1 MAELISREE
10 DTMSVDTTA
19 PSVFD
24 ADLPTLQYDI
34 TDTVHEV
41 APLIHEVRKRSP
53 IAIGPLG
60 PEVLGYAL
68 ARGILRDPRFVFPP
82 GMHMTARG
90 ITSGPLYERV
100 LGTILGMEGEEHR
113 RLRGLV
119 SKAFTPRAT
128 ARMEDTIDV
137 VINGLIDQVADAGRC
152 DFVADI
158 ARPYPIPIICALLG
172 AHPQDWEQFSLW
184 AEDIF
189 KIVRFDSDLANEQH
203 IVMRAWDE
211 FDAYID
217 DMIAERRSRLTDDL
231 ISELIRAQDDGDRL
245 SNAEM
250 RMLAFSILSAGTDTT
265 RNQLAACMHA
275 LCDHPAQ
282 LAMLRDNPDLAMP
295 AVEECMRHSP
305 AVCTT
310 LRTVLEDVTFADY
323 TFPAGTFISVNTFA
337 ANCDPEV
344 YPHPDRFDITR
355 KDPPPILTFGGGA
368 HYCLGANL
376 ARTELAG
383 ALKVLARRMTNAH
396 RMVTARWKP
405 MLGLSGPVDLVME
418 FD

>member
-1 MAELISREE
+1 M
-10 DTMSVDTTA
+10 TVDTAA

-24 ADLPTLQYDI
+24 ADLPTLHYDL
-34 TDTVHEV
+34 TETVHEV
-41 APLIHEVRKRSP
+41 APRIHEVRKHSP
-53 IAIGPLG
+53 MVLGPLG
-60 PEVLGYAL
+60 PEVLGYEL

-82 GMHMTARG
+82 GLHMAARG
-90 ITSGPLYERV
+90 ISSGALYDRV
-100 LGTILGMEGEEHR
+100 LSTILGMEGDEHR
-113 RLRGLV
+113 RLRSLV
-119 SKAFTPRAT
+119 SKAFTPRAS
-128 ARMEDTIDV
+128 ARMEDAIDR
-137 VINGLIDQVADAGRC
+137 VINELIDQVADAGRC
-152 DFVADI
+152 DFVTDI

-172 AHPQDWEQFSLW
+172 APPQDWEQFSLW

-189 KIVRFDSDLANEQH
+189 KIVRLDSNLVDEQD

-265 RNQLAACMHA
+265 RNQLAASMHA
-275 LCDHPAQ
+275 LCDHPDQ
-282 LAMLRDNPDLAMP
+282 LALLRDNPDLSMR

-305 AVCTT
+305 AVCVT
-310 LRTVLEDVTFADY
+310 LRTVLDDVTFADY

-355 KDPPPILTFGGGA
+355 EDPPPILTFGGGA

-383 ALKVLARRMTNAH
+383 ALKVLARRMANPRRRA
-396 RMVTARWKP
+396 TARWKP
-405 MLGLSGPVDLVME
+405 MLGLSGPLELDME

>member
-1 MAELISREE
+1 M
-10 DTMSVDTTA
+10 TVDTTA

-24 ADLPTLQYDI
+24 AGLPALDYDI
-34 TDTVHEV
+34 TETVHDV
-41 APLIHEVRKRSP
+41 APRIHDARKRSP

-60 PEVLGYAL
+60 PEVLGYEL

-90 ITSGPLYERV
+90 ITSGPLYDRV
-100 LGTILGMEGEEHR
+100 LGTILGMEGDEHR

-119 SKAFTPRAT
+119 SKAFTPRASG
-128 ARMEDTIDV
+128 RMEDTIDA
-137 VINGLIDQVADAGRC
+137 VINELIDRVAPVGRVGRC
-152 DFVADI
+152 DFVTDI

-172 AHPQDWEQFSLW
+172 APPQDWEQFSLW

-189 KIVRFDSDLANEQH
+189 KIVRFDSDLVNEQDV
-203 IVMRAWDE
+203 VMRAWDE

-231 ISELIRAQDDGDRL
+231 ISELIRAQDGGDRL

-265 RNQLAACMHA
+265 RNQLAAAMHA
-275 LCDHPAQ
+275 LCDHPDQ
-282 LAMLRDNPDLAMP
+282 LALLRANPDLAMR

-305 AVCTT
+305 AVCAT
-310 LRTVLEDVTFADY
+310 LRTVLDDVSFAGY
-323 TFPAGTFISVNTFA
+323 TFPAGTFISVNTYA

-344 YPHPDRFDITR
+344 YPHPELFDVSR
-355 KDPPPILTFGGGA
+355 VDPPPILTFGGGA

-376 ARTELAG
+376 ARVELAG
-383 ALKVLARRMTNAH
+383 ALKILARRMTNPRRVA
-396 RMVTARWKP
+396 TSAWKP
-405 MLGLSGPVDLVME
+405 MLGLSGPTSLEME
-418 FD
+418 FG

>member
-1 MAELISREE
+1 MTVNT
-10 DTMSVDTTA
+10 TM

-24 ADLPTLQYDI
+24 AGLPTLHYDI

-41 APLIHEVRKRSP
+41 APRIHEVRKQSP
-53 IAIGPLG
+53 MAIGPLG
-60 PEVLGYAL
+60 PEVLGYEL

-90 ITSGPLYERV
+90 ITSGPLYDRV
-100 LGTILGMEGEEHR
+100 LGTILGMEGDEHR
-113 RLRGLV
+113 RLRSLV
-119 SKAFTPRAT
+119 SKAFTPRAS
-128 ARMEDTIDV
+128 ARMEQTIDT
-137 VINGLIDQVADAGRC
+137 VINELIDQIADAGRC
-152 DFVADI
+152 DFVTDI

-172 AHPQDWEQFSLW
+172 APPRDWEQFSLW
-184 AEDIF
+184 AEDVF
-189 KIVRFDSDLANEQH
+189 KIVRLDSNLLDEQD

-217 DMIAERRSRLTDDL
+217 DMIAERRGRLTDDL

-265 RNQLAACMHA
+265 RNQLAASMHV
-275 LCDHPAQ
+275 LCDHPDQ
-282 LAMLRDNPDLAMP
+282 LALLRDDPALAMH

-305 AVCTT
+305 AVCAT

-323 TFPAGTFISVNTFA
+323 TFPAGTFISVNTYA
-337 ANCDPEV
+337 ANCDPEI
-344 YPHPDRFDITR
+344 YPHPDQFDITR
-355 KDPPPILTFGGGA
+355 DDPPPILTFGGGA

-376 ARTELAG
+376 ARVELAG
-383 ALKVLARRMTNAH
+383 ALKILARRISNPH
-396 RMVTARWKP
+396 RVATSRWKP
-405 MLGLSGPVDLVME
+405 MLGLSGPLVLEIE
-418 FD
+418 FDAADA

>member
-1 MAELISREE
+1 M
-10 DTMSVDTTA
+10 TVDTAA
-19 PSVFD
+19 PGVFD
-24 ADLPTLQYDI
+24 AGLPALHYDI

-41 APLIHEVRKRSP
+41 APRIHEVRTRSP

-60 PEVLGYAL
+60 PEVLGYEL

-90 ITSGPLYERV
+90 ITSGPLYDRV

-119 SKAFTPRAT
+119 SKAFTPRAS
-128 ARMEDTIDV
+128 ARMEDTIDA
-137 VINGLIDQVADAGRC
+137 VINELIDRVADAGRC
-152 DFVADI
+152 DFVTDI

-172 AHPQDWEQFSLW
+172 APPQDWEQFSLW

-217 DMIAERRSRLTDDL
+217 DMIAERRSRLSDDL

-275 LCDHPAQ
+275 LCDHPRSAGNAPRQ
-282 LAMLRDNPDLAMP
+282 SRPRDASGRGMH
-295 AVEECMRHSP
+295 A
-305 AVCTT
+305 
-310 LRTVLEDVTFADY
+310 TFAC
-323 TFPAGTFISVNTFA
+323 GLH
-337 ANCDPEV
+337 
-344 YPHPDRFDITR
+344 HP
-355 KDPPPILTFGGGA
+355 
-368 HYCLGANL
+368 
-376 ARTELAG
+376 
-383 ALKVLARRMTNAH
+383 AH
-396 RMVTARWKP
+396 RPRRCHVRRVH
-405 MLGLSGPVDLVME
+405 LSGRHLHFGEYLCRELRSGGLPAPGPVRHHA
-418 FD
+418 

>member
-1 MAELISREE
+1 MTVNTA
-10 DTMSVDTTA
+10 A

-24 ADLPTLQYDI
+24 AGLPTLHYDI

-41 APLIHEVRKRSP
+41 APRIHDVRKQSP

-60 PEVLGYAL
+60 PEVLGYEL

-90 ITSGPLYERV
+90 ITSGPLYDRV
-100 LGTILGMEGEEHR
+100 LGTILGMDGDEHR

-119 SKAFTPRAT
+119 SKAFTPRAS
-128 ARMEDTIDV
+128 ARMEQTIGT
-137 VINGLIDQVADAGRC
+137 VINELIDQVAQVGRAGRC
-152 DFVADI
+152 EFVTDI

-172 AHPQDWEQFSLW
+172 APPDDWEQFSLW

-189 KIVRFDSDLANEQH
+189 KIVRLDSNLLDEQD

-217 DMIAERRSRLTDDL
+217 DMIAARRSRLTDDL
-231 ISELIRAQDDGDRL
+231 ISELIRAQDGGDRL
-245 SNAEM
+245 SKAEM

-265 RNQLAACMHA
+265 RNQLAASMHA
-275 LCDHPAQ
+275 LCDHPDQ
-282 LAMLRDNPDLAMP
+282 LALLRENPGLAVP

-305 AVCTT
+305 AVCAT
-310 LRTVLEDVTFADY
+310 LRTVFDDVTFADY
-323 TFPAGTFISVNTFA
+323 TFPAGTFISVNTYA

-344 YPHPDRFDITR
+344 YPHPDRFDISR
-355 KDPPPILTFGGGA
+355 EDPPPILSFGGGA

-383 ALKVLARRMTNAH
+383 ALKVLARRMTNPRRVATSH
-396 RMVTARWKP
+396 WKP
-405 MLGLSGPVDLVME
+405 MLGLSGPLCLDIE
-418 FD
+418 FDAVAES

>member
-1 MAELISREE
+1 M
-10 DTMSVDTTA
+10 TVDTAA

-24 ADLPTLQYDI
+24 AGLPTLHYDI
-34 TDTVHEV
+34 TDTVHQV
-41 APLIHEVRKRSP
+41 APRIHEARKRSP
-53 IAIGPLG
+53 IALGPLG
-60 PEVLGYAL
+60 PEVLGYEL

-90 ITSGPLYERV
+90 ITSGPLYDRV

-119 SKAFTPRAT
+119 SRAFTPRAS
-128 ARMEDTIDV
+128 ARMEDTIDR
-137 VINGLIDQVADAGRC
+137 VINDLIDQVAGAGRC

-172 AHPQDWEQFSLW
+172 APPEDWEQFSLW

-275 LCDHPAQ
+275 LCDHPEQ
-282 LAMLRDNPDLAMP
+282 LAMLRKNPNLAMP

-310 LRTVLEDVTFADY
+310 LRTVLDDVTFADY

-344 YPHPDRFDITR
+344 YAHPGRFDITR
-355 KDPPPILTFGGGA
+355 EDPPPILTFGGGA

-383 ALKVLARRMTNAH
+383 ALKVLARRMTNPRRVA
-396 RMVTARWKP
+396 TAQWKP
-405 MLGLSGPVDLVME
+405 MLGLSGPVGLEME

>member
-1 MAELISREE
+1 M
-10 DTMSVDTTA
+10 TVDTSA

-24 ADLPTLQYDI
+24 AGLPTLQYDI

-41 APLIHEVRKRSP
+41 APRIHDVRKQSP

-60 PEVLGYAL
+60 PEVLGYEL

-90 ITSGPLYERV
+90 ITSGPLYDRV
-100 LGTILGMEGEEHR
+100 LGTILGMDGDEHR

-119 SKAFTPRAT
+119 SKAFTPRAS
-128 ARMEDTIDV
+128 ARMERTIDM
-137 VINGLIDQVADAGRC
+137 VISELIDQVAQGDRVGRC
-152 DFVADI
+152 DFVTDI

-172 AHPQDWEQFSLW
+172 APPEDWEQFSLW

-189 KIVRFDSDLANEQH
+189 KIVRLDSNLLDEQDV
-203 IVMRAWDE
+203 VMRAWDE

-231 ISELIRAQDDGDRL
+231 ISELIRAQDGGDRL

-265 RNQLAACMHA
+265 RNQLAASMHA
-275 LCDHPAQ
+275 LCDHPDQ
-282 LAMLRDNPDLAMP
+282 LALLRDNPDLAMR

-305 AVCTT
+305 AVCAT
-310 LRTVLEDVTFADY
+310 LRTVLDDVTFADY
-323 TFPAGTFISVNTFA
+323 TFPAGTFISVNTYA

-344 YPHPDRFDITR
+344 YPHPDRFDISR
-355 KDPPPILTFGGGA
+355 EDPPPILSFGGGA

-376 ARTELAG
+376 ARVELAG
-383 ALKVLARRMTNAH
+383 ALKILARRMPNPRRVATS
-396 RMVTARWKP
+396 RWKP
-405 MLGLSGPVDLVME
+405 MLGLSGPLCLDIE
-418 FD
+418 FDAAAAAKS

>member
-1 MAELISREE
+1 MTVGTA
-10 DTMSVDTTA
+10 A

-24 ADLPTLQYDI
+24 AGLPTLHYDI

-41 APLIHEVRKRSP
+41 APRIHEVREQSP

-60 PEVLGYAL
+60 PEVLGYEL

-90 ITSGPLYERV
+90 ITSGPLYDRV

-113 RLRGLV
+113 RLRSLV
-119 SKAFTPRAT
+119 SKAFTPRAS
-128 ARMEDTIDV
+128 ARMEGTIAS
-137 VINGLIDQVADAGRC
+137 VINELVDRVADTGRC

-172 AHPQDWEQFSLW
+172 APPEDWEQFSRW

-189 KIVRFDSDLANEQH
+189 KIVRLDSDLVGEQDV
-203 IVMRAWDE
+203 VMRAWDE

-217 DMIAERRSRLTDDL
+217 DMITERRGRLTDDL
-231 ISELIRAQDDGDRL
+231 ISELIRAQDGGDRL
-245 SNAEM
+245 SDAEM

-265 RNQLAACMHA
+265 RNQLAASMHA
-275 LCDHPAQ
+275 LCDHPDQ
-282 LAMLRDNPDLAMP
+282 LALLRDDPGLAMQ

-305 AVCTT
+305 AVCAT
-310 LRTVLEDVTFADY
+310 LRTVLDDVTFADY
-323 TFPAGTFISVNTFA
+323 TFPAGTFISVNTYA

-344 YPHPDRFDITR
+344 YPNPDRFDITR
-355 KDPPPILTFGGGA
+355 TDPPPILTFGGGA

-376 ARTELAG
+376 ARVELAG
-383 ALKVLARRMTNAH
+383 ALKVLARRMSNPRRVA
-396 RMVTARWKP
+396 VSPWKP
-405 MLGLSGPVDLVME
+405 MLGLSGPLGLDIE
-418 FD
+418 FG

>member
-1 MAELISREE
+1 MTVGTA
-10 DTMSVDTTA
+10 A

-24 ADLPTLQYDI
+24 AGLPTLDYDV
-34 TDTVHEV
+34 TETVHQV
-41 APLIHEVRKRSP
+41 APRIREARKSSP
-53 IAIGPLG
+53 IALGPLG
-60 PEVLGYAL
+60 PEVLGYEL

-82 GMHMTARG
+82 GLHMTARG
-90 ITSGPLYERV
+90 ITSGPLYDRV
-100 LGTILGMEGEEHR
+100 LGTILGMDGDEHR

-119 SKAFTPRAT
+119 SKAFTPRAS
-128 ARMEDTIDV
+128 ARMETTIDT
-137 VINGLIDQVADAGRC
+137 VINELIDQVASDDHGGRC
-152 DFVADI
+152 DFVTDI

-172 AHPQDWEQFSLW
+172 APAQDWEQFSLW

-189 KIVRFDSDLANEQH
+189 KIVRFDSDLVAEQH

-217 DMIAERRSRLTDDL
+217 DMIAERRGRLSDDL
-231 ISELIRAQDDGDRL
+231 ISELIRAQDHGDRL

-265 RNQLAACMHA
+265 RNQLAAAMHV
-275 LCDHPAQ
+275 LCDHPDQ
-282 LAMLRDNPDLAMP
+282 LAVLRDNPDLAMR

-310 LRTVLEDVTFADY
+310 LRTVLDDVTFAGY
-323 TFPAGTFISVNTFA
+323 TFEAGTFISVNTYA
-337 ANCDPEV
+337 ANCDPEI
-344 YPHPDRFDITR
+344 YPRADEFDLSR
-355 KDPPPILTFGGGA
+355 QDPPPVLSFGGGA

-376 ARTELAG
+376 ARAELAG
-383 ALKVLARRMTNAH
+383 ALRILARRMHNPRRLANSL
-396 RMVTARWKP
+396 WKP
-405 MLGLSGPVDLVME
+405 MLGLSGPLGLEIE

>member
-1 MAELISREE
+1 M
-10 DTMSVDTTA
+10 TVDTAA

-24 ADLPTLQYDI
+24 AGLPTLQYDI
-34 TDTVHEV
+34 TETVHEV
-41 APLIHEVRKRSP
+41 APRIHEVRKRSP
-53 IAIGPLG
+53 MAIGPLG
-60 PEVLGYAL
+60 PEVLGYEL

-82 GMHMTARG
+82 GLHMAARG
-90 ITSGPLYERV
+90 ITSGPLYDRV
-100 LGTILGMEGEEHR
+100 LGTILGMEGDEHR
-113 RLRGLV
+113 RLRSLV
-119 SKAFTPRAT
+119 SKAFTPRAS
-128 ARMEDTIDV
+128 AGMEDTIET
-137 VINGLIDQVADAGRC
+137 VINELIDQVADSGRC

-172 AHPQDWEQFSLW
+172 APPQDWERFSLW

-189 KIVRFDSDLANEQH
+189 KIVRLDSNLLEEQD

-245 SNAEM
+245 SSAEM

-265 RNQLAACMHA
+265 RNQLAASMHA
-275 LCDHPAQ
+275 LCDHPDQ
-282 LAMLRDNPDLAMP
+282 LALLRDNPDLAMR

-310 LRTVLEDVTFADY
+310 LRTVLEDVTYADY
-323 TFPAGTFISVNTFA
+323 TFPAGTFISVNTYA

-344 YPHPDRFDITR
+344 YARPERFDISR
-355 KDPPPILTFGGGA
+355 EDPPAILTFGGGA

-383 ALKVLARRMTNAH
+383 ALKVLARRMTNPRRVA
-396 RMVTARWKP
+396 TAEWKP
-405 MLGLSGPVDLVME
+405 MLGLSGPLGLDIE

>member
-1 MAELISREE
+1 
-10 DTMSVDTTA
+10 
-19 PSVFD
+19 
-24 ADLPTLQYDI
+24 
-34 TDTVHEV
+34 
-41 APLIHEVRKRSP
+41 
-53 IAIGPLG
+53 
-60 PEVLGYAL
+60 
-68 ARGILRDPRFVFPP
+68 
-82 GMHMTARG
+82 MHMTARG
-90 ITSGPLYERV
+90 ITSGPLYDRV

-119 SKAFTPRAT
+119 SKAFTPRAS
-128 ARMEDTIDV
+128 ARMEDTIDA
-137 VINGLIDQVADAGRC
+137 VINELIDQVADGGRC

-172 AHPQDWEQFSLW
+172 APPEDWEQFSLW

-189 KIVRFDSDLANEQH
+189 KIVRLDSDLANEQH

-231 ISELIRAQDDGDRL
+231 ISELIRAQDGGDRL

-275 LCDHPAQ
+275 LCDHPDQ
-282 LAMLRDNPDLAMP
+282 LRMLRDNPDLAMP

-310 LRTVLEDVTFADY
+310 LRTVQEDVAFADY

-344 YPHPDRFDITR
+344 YPRPDRFDITR
-355 KDPPPILTFGGGA
+355 EDPPPILTFGGGA

-383 ALKVLARRMTNAH
+383 ALKVLARRMANAR
-396 RMVTARWKP
+396 RMAAARWKP
-405 MLGLSGPVDLVME
+405 ILGLSGPVELEME

>member
-1 MAELISREE
+1 
-10 DTMSVDTTA
+10 
-19 PSVFD
+19 
-24 ADLPTLQYDI
+24 
-34 TDTVHEV
+34 
-41 APLIHEVRKRSP
+41 
-53 IAIGPLG
+53 
-60 PEVLGYAL
+60 
-68 ARGILRDPRFVFPP
+68 
-82 GMHMTARG
+82 MHMTARG
-90 ITSGPLYERV
+90 ITSGPLYDRV

-119 SKAFTPRAT
+119 SKAFTPRAS
-128 ARMEDTIDV
+128 ARMEDTIDT
-137 VINGLIDQVADAGRC
+137 VINELIDQVADARRC
-152 DFVADI
+152 DFVTDI

-172 AHPQDWEQFSLW
+172 TPPEDWEQFSLW

-275 LCDHPAQ
+275 LCDHPDQ
-282 LAMLRDNPDLAMP
+282 LAMLRHNFGLGMR

-310 LRTVLEDVTFADY
+310 LRTVLEDVTFVGY

-355 KDPPPILTFGGGA
+355 EDPPPILTFGGGA

-383 ALKVLARRMTNAH
+383 ALKVIARRMTNPH
-396 RMVTARWKP
+396 RVATAPWKP
-405 MLGLSGPVDLVME
+405 MLGLSGPVELEME
-418 FD
+418 FN